1 MVEFDV
7 RLPRKPSADPALVWR
22 IVTPRRYTVVI
33 ADRSTGTVR
42 RVTIRLWPSLAV
54 VAGILALPVLMGL
67 GARWSALSEIAH
79 WRSTSA
85 SLELENAS
93 YREATMQLSTQVAAL
108 QSAVD
113 DIGQRAAVDPAASHA
128 MDRLPAAVRSR
139 AMGGATAAVA
149 PVIGGAFGQADAAFS
164 VLSDILSV
172 IETRLASVRTG
183 VERRQALASATPS
196 IWPVAGWLS
205 SSFGSRR
212 DPFTGNSD
220 FHPGL
225 DISADK
231 GQPVLATADGT
242 ITNASYNGNYG
253 NLVVIDHGFGIVT
266 KYGHLARFAV
276 MTGQQIQRGEI
287 VGFVGSTGRSTSPH
301 LHYEVWVNDKLTNPL
316 RLLGP
321 R

>member
-1 MVEFDV
+1 MV
-7 RLPRKPSADPALVWR
+7 A
-22 IVTPRRYTVVI
+22 PRRYTVVI

-42 RVTIRLWPSLAV
+42 RITIRLWPSLAV
-54 VAGILALPVLMGL
+54 VAGVLALPVLMGL
-67 GARWSALSEIAH
+67 GARWSAHSEIGH
-79 WRSTSA
+79 WRSTA
-85 SLELENAS
+85 ATLELENAT
-93 YREATMQLSTQVAAL
+93 YREATMQLSTQIAAL

-113 DIGQRAAVDPAASHA
+113 DLGQRAAVDPAASRA
-128 MDRLPAAVRSR
+128 MDRLPATVRSR
-139 AMGGATAAVA
+139 AMGGSGATAAVA

-164 VLSDILSV
+164 VLSDILSM

-183 VERRQALASATPS
+183 VERRQALAAATPS

-242 ITNASYNGNYG
+242 VTNASHSGNYG
-253 NLVVIDHGFGIVT
+253 NLVVVDHGFGITT
-266 KYGHLARFAV
+266 KYGHLSRFAV
-276 MTGQQIQRGEI
+276 MTGQAIRRGET
-287 VGFVGSTGRSTSPH
+287 VGYVGSTGRSTSPH